1 MNFLL
6 GMPTGIGWG
15 QKQLHHQKA
24 HPIWVMKPENPTTIE
39 ISDQLARK
47 THNPNVFFFFSAVCM
62 ARFSTSRTVYF
73 MFSLLGRSPQQYPNF
88 FFPPNMWPSI
98 ASCFNMRLKISLTSW
113 RKYSN
118 LERWCN
124 LESRPYRVWDLSSIS
139 GTHIVEGGT
148 QFAQGF
154 LWPPY
159 ILSDTL
165 IHTYIFTHTNPY
177 MHVWTNTPNKI

>member
-1 MNFLL
+1 MGDEAWKPYHHRDL
-6 GMPTGIGWG
+6 GSAC
-15 QKQLHHQKA
+15 QK
-24 HPIWVMKPENPTTIE
+24 NPQ
-39 ISDQLARK
+39 SKCLS
-47 THNPNVFFFFSAVCM
+47 FFSAVCM